1 MIICSPGF
9 RPKEMAESRR
19 RFEVHSGRD
28 PVPNPPD
35 LPPLPP
41 IEPDPL
47 DLPQPGPF
55 RKS

>member
-9 RPKEMAESRR
+9 RPKETAASRR
-19 RFEVHSGRD
+19 RFDVHSGRD
-28 PVPNPPD
+28 PIPNPPD